1 MTPVQHQVC
10 VQLIRDDPQVVTQD
24 DLTKFFQLT
33 AGEHAARRVLRVA
46 EDEHA
51 GGRGYRFFELRQ
63 VEAPIAPDVQHR
75 VVHHAAAGTLHR
87 HPERGIHRRLD
98 YHFVTGAR
106 QSHGSQVEAGD
117 DARGGQYLLL
127 AVADTVPLPQV
138 AGEIG

>member
-46 EDEHA
+46 EDEHE

-75 VVHHAAAGTLHR
+75 VVHHDTAGTIHR
-87 HPERGIHRRLD
+87 NPDRGITRYLD
-98 YHFVTGAR
+98 DHFVTGDR
-106 QSHGSQVEAGD
+106 NSH
-117 DARGGQYLLL
+117 Y
-127 AVADTVPLPQV
+127 
-138 AGEIG
+138 